1 MEEEKMESH
10 QKGILK
16 LKCFSPLRKLTF
28 PLFEET
34 LGAFSFFLF
43 SFFLFFSLSIH
54 FLFFFYAPFVED
66 LGVLMI
72 FEEKNHFF
80 KNFLF
85 KCLDMEWH
93 GYVCRYTSGG
103 HIFRNGVMHANIAK
117 P

>member
-1 MEEEKMESH
+1 MESH
-10 QKGILK
+10 QKEILK
-16 LKCFSPLRKLTF
+16 LKCFSPLRKLTS

-34 LGAFSFFLF
+34 LGAFSFFLSF
-43 SFFLFFSLSIH
+43 SFFSFNTFSL
-54 FLFFFYAPFVED
+54 FFYAPFVED

-72 FEEKNHFF
+72 LEEKNHFF